1 MSMPLDKETFETV
14 KAEAGVDMRT
24 ILVIDD
30 ETGITQ
36 VIQEALRMVGYE
48 VEVASNG
55 KEGIRKFDHRPYDLV
70 ITDICMP
77 GVNGDSVARHIRH
90 ASNGNTAIIG
100 ISGTPWML
108 ENDDFDMVLSKPF
121 PLEDLI
127 ASVQQL
133 PAAGS
138 DPAPL

>member
-1 MSMPLDKETFETV
+1 
-14 KAEAGVDMRT
+14 MRT

-36 VIQEALRMVGYE
+36 VIQEALQMVGYE
-48 VEVASNG
+48 VEVACNG
-55 KEGIRKFDHRPYDLV
+55 REGIRKFDDQPYDLV

-77 GVNGDSVARHIRH
+77 GVNGNSVARHIRNV
-90 ASNGNTAIIG
+90 SNGSTPIIG
-100 ISGTPWML
+100 ISGTPWWL
-108 ENDDFDMVLSKPF
+108 ENDDFDMVLAKPF

-127 ASVQQL
+127 DSVQQL

-138 DPAPL
+138 GLHPH